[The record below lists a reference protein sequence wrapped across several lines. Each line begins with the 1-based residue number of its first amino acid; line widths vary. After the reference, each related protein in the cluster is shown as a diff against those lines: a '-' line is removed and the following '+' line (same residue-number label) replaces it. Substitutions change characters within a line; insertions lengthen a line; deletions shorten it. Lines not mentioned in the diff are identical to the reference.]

1 MVFQASVVHVTATP
15 PYLVTVTEYEQG
27 LISSNHRTTEKLWD
41 EAFGNLSK
49 EDKATIDPQHTDKRD
64 ILEDVLKAV
73 EKKKL
78 LCLRKRWKY
87 RKASGEVIILR
98 DLLEKVVVWVNKFK
112 EVIDVA
118 VQYDPLHAALPWAAV
133 RSLLQVN
140 QSSFHINPS
149 DQVFLAWYRRNSD
162 FWFHA

>member
-1 MVFQASVVHVTATP
+1 MRCQIRKQLLMVSQASIAHVTATP

-27 LISSNHRTTEKLWD
+27 LIIPNHGSTEKLWD

-87 RKASGEVIILR
+87 RKASGEVIILH

-118 VQYDPLHAALPWAAV
+118 VQYDPLHATLPWAAV
-133 RSLLQVN
+133 RFLLQVIGPPFTSN
-140 QSSFHINPS
+140 RLIKF
-149 DQVFLAWYRRNSD
+149 F
-162 FWFHA
+162 